1 MKNIELLA
9 PAGSY
14 ESLVAAV
21 NAGADAIYIGGKKF
35 SARAYAQNPDED
47 ILIKGI
53 EYAHTFGVNVYM
65 TINTLLKEN
74 EMGELFDYI
83 KTYYNA
89 GVDAVIVQDLGV
101 FEFIRKHFPKLAIHA
116 STQMTITGSYG
127 AIFLKNQGASRI
139 VPAREISLEEIRDI
153 DKKSDIEIECFVH
166 GALCYSYSGQCL
178 MSSMI
183 GGRSGNRGRC
193 AQTCRLPYDLYD
205 DEKKLNKSDERNLL
219 SCKDLCS
226 LDILPDLIE
235 AGIDSL
241 KIEGRMKAPRYTAGV
256 VSIWRK
262 YLDLYQKKK
271 RAGYKVEKTDRKL
284 LLDLFDRG
292 GQTEGYY
299 KKHNGKDM
307 IAIHEKPENR
317 QVNTQYFEYLDKTF
331 VETQRKLD
339 IFGSIKIR
347 ENEPITFDITVKNL
361 GELYLRDKSGE
372 EELKINMVFDA
383 PQTAINKAISLED
396 VDKQLKKTGNT
407 LFNFKNLDILLDDN
421 LFIPVKVL
429 NEIRRESLE
438 KLGFKI
444 LKRYRRDDE
453 DIKEY
458 KGFIHPVINIAGKN
472 DNIFNLNILCESMEQ
487 IDAVIEISR
496 EENTVFDEISIE
508 SELLGEKEFASKIK
522 SIKSCAKICNLF
534 MPHIF
539 RDEAKSFFS
548 KYLEDIKQYKFDNFL
563 VRSLEEIFYI
573 NEKINPDANI
583 ILDYNIYAY
592 NKNTIDFYNKEF
604 NINRLT
610 YPLELNLNEIKQLK
624 NPGNEMIAYG
634 KIPMMISAQCL
645 KKTTKGCDHKK
656 EILILKDRKNSDMQV
671 KMHCD
676 FCYNTILNSKPL
688 SIIGM
693 EKEIKK
699 ISPGILRLW
708 FTTEDAAKTK
718 FIIKKYIDNFCKNLD
733 VDNISDFTRGHLKR
747 GIE

>member
-74 EMGELFDYI
+74 EIGELFEYI

-193 AQTCRLPYDLYD
+193 AQTCRLSYDLYD

-271 RAGYKVEKTDRKL
+271 RAGYKVEKADRKL

-347 ENEPITFDITVKNL
+347 ENDPITFDITVKNL

-407 LFNFKNLDILLDDN
+407 LFNFKNLEILLDDN

-438 KLGFKI
+438 KLGFEI

-458 KGFIHPVINIAGKN
+458 KGFIHPVINIAGKK
-472 DNIFNLNILCESMEQ
+472 DNVFKLNILCESMEQ
-487 IDAVIEISR
+487 IDAVIELSR

-508 SELLGEKEFASKIK
+508 SELLGEKEFAVKIK
-522 SIKSCAKICNLF
+522 SIKSCAKICNLY

-624 NPGNEMIAYG
+624 NPGNEIIAYG

-671 KMHCD
+671 KTHCD

>member
-74 EMGELFDYI
+74 EIGELFEYI

-193 AQTCRLPYDLYD
+193 AQTCRLSYDLYD

-235 AGIDSL
+235 AGINSL

-271 RAGYKVEKTDRKL
+271 RAGYKVEKADRKL

-347 ENEPITFDITVKNL
+347 ENDPITFDITVKNL

-407 LFNFKNLDILLDDN
+407 LFNFKNLEILLDDN

-438 KLGFKI
+438 KLGFEI

-458 KGFIHPVINIAGKN
+458 KGFIHPVINIAGKK
-472 DNIFNLNILCESMEQ
+472 DNVFKLNILCESMEQ
-487 IDAVIEISR
+487 IDAVIELSR

-508 SELLGEKEFASKIK
+508 SELLGEKEFAVKIK
-522 SIKSCAKICNLF
+522 SIKSCAKICNLY

-610 YPLELNLNEIKQLK
+610 YPLELNLNEIKRLK

-671 KMHCD
+671 KTHCD